1 MTNILPLQ
9 EWLNVIKEEYLDGF
23 VSDGGSSLKFAVPS
37 RQDLSLL
44 LKERFAVDASD
55 LGYLV
60 VAVDAGETRVHM
72 LQDIFFRIAE
82 QIDWRQLARRVVLRL
97 AGEAG
102 YRTETADLEVDTP
115 ILEAISEAS
124 AVENKAVDESLIRME
139 LRNPLFQSVTRNG
152 SMSRDFRVAMTQ
164 LCLTEMG
171 GASQNQEAV
180 PLIEWLTGVNRRVS
194 SVRRYEIYN
203 SIVRTNARYFLESLL
218 FWVRFVGY
226 SGTCV
231 ILDDSRVTL
240 RRNPRDGLRFY
251 SRSAVMDHYELL
263 RELIDG
269 TDRLEGLLMAVLADE
284 AFLDEDTRGKGFF
297 IYQAL
302 RNRIADEVR
311 SRTQA
316 NPMATLVRLADG
328 PIVE

>member
-1 MTNILPLQ
+1 MTNILSLQ
-9 EWLNVIKEEYLDGF
+9 EWLRVINEEYLEGF
-23 VSDGGSSLKFAVPS
+23 VSDGGSALKFVVPA
-37 RQDLSLL
+37 RQDLVPLL
-44 LKERFAVDASD
+44 RDRIAADAGAQD
-55 LGYLV
+55 YLV

-72 LQDIFFRIAE
+72 LQEVFFRIAE
-82 QIDWRQLARRVVLRL
+82 QIDWRQMARRVVLRL

-102 YRTETADLEVDTP
+102 YHTDTVNLNSDTP
-115 ILEAISEAS
+115 ILEAISQAS
-124 AVENKAVDESLIRME
+124 SVGASPVEESLIRME
-139 LRNPLFQSVTRNG
+139 LRNPLFESVTRNG

-171 GASQNQEAV
+171 GAGQNQEAV

-203 SIVRTNARYFLESLL
+203 SIVRTNARHFLESLL
-218 FWVRFVGY
+218 YWVRFVGY
-226 SGTCV
+226 PGTCV
-231 ILDDSRVTL
+231 ILDDARVTL
-240 RRNPRDGLRFY
+240 RRNPRDGRRFY
-251 SRSAVMDHYELL
+251 SRAAVMDHYELV

-269 TDRLEGLLMAVLADE
+269 TDRLEGLLLVVLADE
-284 AFLDEDTRGKGFF
+284 GFLDEDIRGKGFC

-302 RNRIADEVR
+302 RSRIADEVR

-328 PIVE
+328 SLAE